1 MAIDYSKMSV
11 YGDTYGTTEQDQDQD
26 QETGIGEILIPN
38 INTSYSGLNSG
49 NNNQYYNNNQ
59 LTALRDNALA
69 TRQERLN
76 NPGMLQGIINSGM
89 KMIGM
94 TPQRSIEQ
102 MITSGEKDVRNT
114 SGIPL
119 GIGQLISRALPSN
132 YYDKMTLAD
141 QIFTQSQMTN
151 KALPT
156 VFDSGNSIANR
167 DEFGINKR
175 SMFGNY
181 GEYGKK
187 QAIDLDKQLTKI
199 GEKYGATWDAALGE
213 FTSKGETKK
222 QKEAAAFA
230 NKQTTM
236 MKAMFSK
243 YDDFK
248 YQYSNINDKI
258 NVAKQ
263 AQDIK
268 EKKIA
273 KEAQEKI
280 VQQLAQEKIFA
291 AKYGKSDPNDQSR
304 TGSSGRRPGSGSGP
318 TTQDSQS
325 RGDSSAGQTG
335 GYSYD
340 SGGREGFGYGLKDG
354 GRIRY
359 GKGGIVSL

>member
-11 YGDTYGTTEQDQDQD
+11 YGDTYGNTQENLDATQQN

-38 INTSYSGLNSG
+38 INTPYLNQG
-49 NNNQYYNNNQ
+49 NDNQYYNNNQ

-69 TRQERLN
+69 TRQNNLN
-76 NPGMLQGIINSGM
+76 NPGMIQGIINSGM
-89 KMIGM
+89 EMIGM
-94 TPQRSIEQ
+94 TPQRSTLE
-102 MITSGEKDVRNT
+102 MMTSGEKDVRKT

-119 GIGQLISRALPSN
+119 GISGLISKVLPDN

-156 VFDSGNSIANR
+156 VFDSGNSIANK

-181 GEYGKK
+181 GEYSVK
-187 QAIDLDKQLTKI
+187 QANKLNDQLKEI
-199 GEKYGATWDAALGE
+199 GNKYGATWDAALGE

-243 YDDFK
+243 YTPLK
-248 YQYSNINDKI
+248 YQYQAIPSDLKLI
-258 NVAKQ
+258 KQ

-268 EKKIA
+268 ENKIA
-273 KEAQEKI
+273 QEAQEKI

-304 TGSSGRRPGSGSGP
+304 TGSLGRRPGSGGEGVATDSG
-318 TTQDSQS
+318 SV
-325 RGDSSAGQTG
+325 
-335 GYSYD
+335 SYD
-340 SGGREGFGYGLKDG
+340 RGGREGFGYGLKDG
-354 GRIRY
+354 GRIGY
-359 GKGGIVSL
+359 GPGGIVTL

>member
-1 MAIDYSKMSV
+1 MAIDRLNQLYEKMSI
-11 YGDTYGTTEQDQDQD
+11 YGDTYGNNQEDLDATQQD

-89 KMIGM
+89 EMIGM
-94 TPQRSIEQ
+94 TPQRSTLE
-102 MITSGEKDVRNT
+102 MMTSGEKDVRKT

-119 GIGQLISRALPSN
+119 GISGLISRALPNN

-141 QIFTQSQMTN
+141 QIFVQSQTTN

-167 DEFGINKR
+167 DEFGINKT

-181 GEYGKK
+181 GEYVVERADELKE
-187 QAIDLDKQLTKI
+187 QLEKSKI
-199 GEKYGATWDAALGE
+199 KHEKEYGNLNNVNKYGKTWAQMNKMNLSAL
-213 FTSKGETKK
+213 
-222 QKEAAAFA
+222 
-230 NKQTTM
+230 
-236 MKAMFSK
+236 SK
-243 YDDFK
+243 YTPLK
-248 YQYSNINDKI
+248 YQYQAIPGDLKLI
-258 NVAKQ
+258 KQ

-273 KEAQEKI
+273 KEAE
-280 VQQLAQEKIFA
+280 AQEEARKA
-291 AKYGKSDPNDQSR
+291 AANRAGQIAAEVGADVGVSGGGRGSR
-304 TGSSGRRPGSGSGP
+304 RGDADISES
-318 TTQDSQS
+318 S
-325 RGDSSAGQTG
+325 RGNYATDDTAGFFA
-335 GYSYD
+335 
-340 SGGREGFGYGLKDG
+340 RG

>member
-1 MAIDYSKMSV
+1 MAIDRLNQLYEKMSI
-11 YGDTYGTTEQDQDQD
+11 YGDTYGNNQEDLNATQQD

-38 INTSYSGLNSG
+38 INTPYLNQG
-49 NNNQYYNNNQ
+49 DNNQYYNNNQ
-59 LTALRDNALA
+59 LTGLRDSALA
-69 TRQERLN
+69 TRQNNLN
-76 NPGMLQGIINSGM
+76 NPGMIQGIINSGM
-89 KMIGM
+89 GMIGM
-94 TPQRSIEQ
+94 TPQRSTLE
-102 MITSGEKDVRNT
+102 MMTSGEKDVRKT

-119 GIGQLISRALPSN
+119 GISGLISKVLPDN

-156 VFDSGNSIANR
+156 VFDSGNSIANK

-181 GEYGKK
+181 GEYSVK
-187 QAIDLDKQLTKI
+187 QANKLNDQLKEI
-199 GEKYGATWDAALGE
+199 GNKYGATWDAALGE

-243 YDDFK
+243 YTPLK
-248 YQYSNINDKI
+248 YQYQAIPSDLKLI
-258 NVAKQ
+258 KQ

-273 KEAQEKI
+273 KEAQEKLEKAA
-280 VQQLAQEKIFA
+280 VERARLEKLARQNPGF
-291 AKYGKSDPNDQSR
+291 DP
-304 TGSSGRRPGSGSGP
+304 SGP
-318 TTQDSQS
+318 TQRTIRAQRPDKS
-325 RGDSSAGQTG
+325 GAGQ
-335 GYSYD
+335 
-340 SGGREGFGYGLKDG
+340 SGGFTNPGKGSYGPHMA
-354 GRIRY
+354 
-359 GKGGIVSL
+359 KGGIVSL

>member
-38 INTSYSGLNSG
+38 INTPYLNQG
-49 NNNQYYNNNQ
+49 DNNQYYNNNQ
-59 LTALRDNALA
+59 LTGLRDSALA
-69 TRQERLN
+69 TRQNNLN
-76 NPGMLQGIINSGM
+76 NPGMIQGIINSGM
-89 KMIGM
+89 EMIGM
-94 TPQRSIEQ
+94 TPQRSTLE
-102 MITSGEKDVRNT
+102 MMTSGEKDVRKT

-119 GIGQLISRALPSN
+119 GISGLISKVLPDN

-156 VFDSGNSIANR
+156 VFDSGNSIANK

-181 GEYGKK
+181 GEYSVK
-187 QAIDLDKQLTKI
+187 QANKLNDQLTEI
-199 GEKYGATWDAALGE
+199 GNKYGATWDAALGE

-230 NKQTTM
+230 NKQTKM
-236 MKAMFSK
+236 MKTMFNK
-243 YDDFK
+243 YTPLK
-248 YQYSNINDKI
+248 YQYQAIPSDLKLI
-258 NVAKQ
+258 KQ

-273 KEAQEKI
+273 QEAQEKI
-280 VQQLAQEKIFA
+280 EAAASAAEEQAAREAATATRAMAANPNVYRNAGITSGGFA
-291 AKYGKSDPNDQSR
+291 SQNTGTNQGFSNKSGRGR
-304 TGSSGRRPGSGSGP
+304 TG
-318 TTQDSQS
+318 
-325 RGDSSAGQTG
+325 
-335 GYSYD
+335 
-340 SGGREGFGYGLKDG
+340 
-354 GRIRY
+354 Y
-359 GKGGIVSL
+359 GKGGIVTL